1 MTQLGQLLCHC
12 AAAKPTKHTTRHLI
26 VFRKEDD
33 CRACH
38 AYLAKKGIAAAKR
51 VSGAAMLSCHLD
63 KRVSWQALRA
73 HPGIRY
79 IEEDHKAKMHPV
91 QQLRTRSGANCRCD
105 KTAPR
110 LTWNIRQVQSPLV
123 WPVTRGGGVRLA
135 IVDSGIAR
143 HPDLRIAGGVDTT
156 GVGSYEDDNGHGT
169 HVAGIAAA
177 IGIRGGVTG
186 VAPRAELYAVK
197 VLDRYGFGF
206 ISDIVDG
213 VYWCIRHR
221 MQVINM
227 SLGVEPG
234 IQSRALREAIRRA
247 ARCGIV
253 IAASAGNDGVAA
265 GGLDAPASYPETIAV
280 AASTRRRRIASL
292 SSRGVGIDI
301 TAPGEDICSTWPGGG
316 YTKLS
321 GTSMA
326 SPHVAGAAALLLA
339 AQPQLT
345 GRQVR
350 QALER
355 SAKPLRGYTRFSQGK
370 GLLQCAAALQRAI
383 ACRRAHRR
391 VCTARRRRA
400 TRVAVP

>member
-1 MTQLGQLLCHC
+1 M
-12 AAAKPTKHTTRHLI
+12 
-26 VFRKEDD
+26 
-33 CRACH
+33 
-38 AYLAKKGIAAAKR
+38 
-51 VSGAAMLSCHLD
+51 
-63 KRVSWQALRA
+63 
-73 HPGIRY
+73 
-79 IEEDHKAKMHPV
+79 
-91 QQLRTRSGANCRCD
+91 
-105 KTAPR
+105 
-110 LTWNIRQVQSPLV
+110 
-123 WPVTRGGGVRLA
+123 
-135 IVDSGIAR
+135 
-143 HPDLRIAGGVDTT
+143 
-156 GVGSYEDDNGHGT
+156 
-169 HVAGIAAA
+169 
-177 IGIRGGVTG
+177 
-186 VAPRAELYAVK
+186 
-197 VLDRYGFGF
+197 LDRNGFGF

-213 VYWCIRHR
+213 VYWSIRHR

-234 IQSRALREAIRRA
+234 VRSRALREAIRRA

-280 AASTRRRRIASL
+280 AASTRNRRIASL

-355 SAKPLRGYTRFSQGK
+355 SAKPLRGFTRFSQGK
-370 GLLQCAAALQRAI
+370 GLLQSAAALQRAI
-383 ACRRAHRR
+383 ACRRAQRR
-391 VCTARRRRA
+391 VCPTKRRRA
-400 TRVAVP
+400 TKVAAP